1 MNLARSPF
9 ALILGLALVL
19 ATAAPAAAQSGD
31 PQADLTRLIND
42 LSSLDQDPALGS
54 LAGLERLK
62 ARQALTRLQGAKSRD
77 RDHARLLADRW
88 IQAARLAAQA
98 ELISRQTAQLDRER
112 DQIIVEASRR
122 DAENARRE
130 ADRLRLQN
138 MAREE
143 EADRLAQST
152 EIELQASAA
161 TTEAATAEAA
171 QARKLADARAKE
183 AALARKEAELAAA
196 LNEGAPVK
204 ADPTTKPGKAAA
216 VTTPAVAKPVKAP
229 AAPPP
234 ANAGRPFFTL
244 AGTSFDS
251 GRGSL
256 NAAGRMSVERIAG
269 KLPSSGRLRV
279 EGHTDAQGGD
289 ATNQALSRQRA
300 DAVRQALIARGIPAS
315 RIRAIGRGSAV
326 PLADN
331 RNESGRA
338 RNRRVEIYLE

>member
-1 MNLARSPF
+1 MKLARVTF
-9 ALILGLALVL
+9 VLTLGLALML
-19 ATAAPAAAQSGD
+19 AAPSPAAAQSGD

-62 ARQALTRLQGAKSRD
+62 ARQALTRLQEAKSRD

-88 IQAARLAAQA
+88 IEAARLAAQA
-98 ELISRQTAQLDRER
+98 ELVTQQTAQLDRER
-112 DQIIVEASRR
+112 DQIMVEASRR
-122 DAENARRE
+122 DADNARRE

-204 ADPTTKPGKAAA
+204 ANATTKPGKPAAATTSA
-216 VTTPAVAKPVKAP
+216 VTTPVKAP
-229 AAPPP
+229 VAPPP

-244 AGTSFDS
+244 AGTSFDA

-256 NAAGRMSVERIAG
+256 NTAGRMSVERIAG
-269 KLPSSGRLRV
+269 KLPSSSRV
-279 EGHTDAQGGD
+279 RIEGHTDAQGSE

-300 DAVRQALIARGIPAS
+300 DAVRQALIARGIPAG
-315 RIRAIGRGSAV
+315 RVRAIGRGSAV
-326 PLADN
+326 PVADN
-331 RNESGRA
+331 RSETGRA